1 MQITVP
7 KVPRWY
13 SMGGFT
19 KMAFR
24 GEAHAPAKF
33 ARFSEGLLGT
43 LVMLDD
49 RVEADA
55 DDRAR

>member
-1 MQITVP
+1 
-7 KVPRWY
+7 
-13 SMGGFT
+13 MGGFT

-24 GEAHAPAKF
+24 GEAHAPANF
-33 ARFSEGLLGT
+33 ARFSEGILGT

-49 RVEADA
+49 RMKADA